1 MDVETQEIRQARQR
15 ASVKWL
21 LSKAFNN
28 RVPDNLKEPFY
39 RDHENQERLKPQIIV
54 ELGNAT
60 LYCQTLSNL
69 YSDPNYQSMNHWSII
84 QTLARKG
91 VPVAET
97 SDMPITETVLIQ
109 TNPLRIN
116 AHMSV
121 IESLMVLYAKEIS
134 SGDRVMAAIRR
145 ISGNNYQAPAG
156 QSYEQALLGWISHA
170 CAALKKR
177 IIKEVDA
184 GLPDDNGSRLQ
195 TPDIPPVRDF
205 QDLCDGICLAL
216 LISYY
221 CPKVVPWTSV
231 RINYLPAVEDSIH
244 NILLVCN
251 FSQKHLPYSVFHMT
265 PEDVTYMRGS
275 MKLNLVVLLTD
286 LFNLFEIHPAKCVC
300 YPGMD
305 GQDVIARRTLGA
317 NEHGICH
324 RRGLTVQ
331 PVTPIPDLR
340 SDLDQP
346 PVGSPQNRPPFQV
359 PHSNSFGGG
368 LNRRSTPPNEYQ
380 TVSQSNNFDG
390 NHAEAF
396 VVHKSRGITT
406 LASMHSQQQQQLH
419 QQQQQQQQYHQQ
431 AQQQHPSQSQLQIQQ
446 QQQQEPLVPARLRQA
461 KEKTNVES
469 KADERG
475 DFVAAGRPSNWE
487 QSRRPSFAGRRSRR
501 NSSSEDSQLTIEN
514 FGGSQDQLNTLGRYE
529 RDRERKLSNT
539 SVGGFPVEP
548 AVAVRSSIADA
559 RGTLQLGYDTD
570 SGSEKQDRETEKYSM
585 RRQVSVDNVPT
596 VSSHNLSN
604 AGSPLPMARH
614 KQHSSDKDYGSNS
627 GMTMP
632 DAFNDSRSTSGYDPE
647 STPVRKSSTSSMP
660 ASPAAWQ
667 LDVVGDDDMR
677 SLENAS
683 KLSTIRMKLEEKRR
697 RIEQDKRK
705 IEMALLRHQEKEDLE
720 SCPDVMKWETMS
732 NESKRTPDMDPVDLD
747 KYQQS
752 IAIMNMNLQD
762 IQQDIH
768 RLATQ
773 QSQMQAQHLQ
783 AQQLMQAQ
791 QIANMLNQ
799 QQTYGSQQHL
809 ADHHYQQSRPVQQ
822 SFGSSPHLPQAYN
835 APVSAYSSRPPSRDP
850 YQQQLQHQQHQQ
862 QQPMAM
868 PQPMQYV
875 NEHGQYM
882 SPPQPAHYMQQQQV
896 QQQQQP
902 QSIYSDNGAAY
913 NHSNHSPYGGAPP
926 QYRSSVVY
934 DDYGQP
940 TNHFYLHESSPQPQ
954 PHPHPQ
960 RRTWAHSAAA
970 AAYEQQQQI
979 QPPLVDVNAWQ
990 TQQQQQQQQHQQ
1002 KQKQTWMNR
1011 PPSSAGA
1018 PSPGSFVLH
1027 QNGVGGGA
1035 GGGGELQHLFQVQA
1049 SPQHAQR
1056 GSNGVQRQQSLTN
1069 LRDNRSPKA
1078 PQPMGMP
1085 MGMAMQHE
1093 DMMAPQSICFIG
1105 DEEDVDELERNII
1118 ESMQS
1123 TRISDFVHQQQQQ
1136 HQQQLQQ
1143 QQQRLQ
1149 GHSGRG
1155 SSSEDYDSGEMISN
1169 KLNITS
1175 GNLTY
1180 RIPSPSRP
1188 SIQANSFQDP
1198 RAMASGG
1205 EDQPPEKGFYISF
1218 DDEQPKRPK
1227 PPLRA
1232 KRSPKKEAPPGSRDS
1247 VDHQATLK
1255 RESLSQLHNNNNS
1268 IGFGGEDVNSKS
1280 SVTRHSIHGLNHSN
1294 SVKSP
1299 GNATYNKYTDE
1310 PPIQLR
1316 QLAVSGAV
1324 SPTGHE
1330 RRHLEDV
1337 TNQPPPQ
1344 QLQQQPMSPTRLQQN
1359 SNNAE
1364 AAKNKALVIGADTAN
1379 LDPDSVDE
1387 MERRKEK
1394 IMLLSLQR
1402 RQQQEEAKAR
1412 KEIESS
1418 QKREKEREKEEERSR
1433 KKEEQMAR
1441 RAAILEQHRLKKAI
1455 EEAER
1460 EGKTLDRP
1468 DLHVKLQPH
1477 SSTSTTPR
1485 LRQQRTTRPRP
1496 KTIHV
1501 DDASVDISEAS
1512 SISSRGKKGS
1522 SSNLTGYGQLSSNSM
1537 KRDYYRGSQDSL
1549 TVKESPDDYPST
1561 SSTPIGRRGS
1571 YKTSREPAG
1580 VERGRTLSRISVAK
1594 GSTLNFRGR
1603 KSNSLMNL
1611 CDTDSGLGRATPP
1624 RRAPSPGMGMGASGR
1639 HMPSPSGPGSLPPGL
1654 ISKRRG
1660 FDDGSSDFSLTPNLN
1675 MEYSGPKLY
1684 KQPAA
1689 KSNRGI
1695 ILNAVEYCVFPGVV
1709 NREAKQK
1716 VLEKIARSEAK
1727 HFLVLFRDA
1736 GCQFR
1741 ALYSYQPETDQV
1753 TKLYGTGPSQVDEV
1767 MFDKFFKYNSGG
1779 KCFSQVHTKHLTVTI
1794 DAFTIHNSLWQGKR
1808 VQLPS
1813 KKDMALVI

>member
-747 KYQQS
+747 KY
-752 IAIMNMNLQD
+752 
-762 IQQDIH
+762 
-768 RLATQ
+768 
-773 QSQMQAQHLQ
+773 
-783 AQQLMQAQ
+783 
-791 QIANMLNQ
+791 Q